1 MRLEWVIFDLNG
13 TLVDPS
19 VLAQPLGDSA
29 AAEELVAAAFGDAI
43 TAAMVA
49 ALVGEHPPFPTLIA
63 AALRRRVALG
73 GGDPGAVEDA
83 IALLGS
89 MPAFLEAPA
98 ALERLRG
105 EGLRLGV
112 LTQSTTEAADQVL
125 RFAGLRDRLELVIGS
140 DRFGTYKP
148 DPRAYRA
155 LLEAAGAAADE
166 LCLVS
171 AHWWDVA
178 GAQRAGLRTGWVGRS
193 ERLLLDTVPEPD
205 AAGRDLA
212 EVAERL
218 LAIRGR
224 SGE

>member
-1 MRLEWVIFDLNG
+1 MPLAWVIFDLNG

-29 AAEELVAAAFGDAI
+29 AAEEVVAASFDDAVAQSM
-43 TAAMVA
+43 AAT
-49 ALVGEHPPFPTLIA
+49 LLGEHPPFPTLLE
-63 AALRRRVALG
+63 AALRRRVALA
-73 GGDPGAVEDA
+73 GGDPEAVTAA

-125 RFAGLRDRLELVIGS
+125 RFAGLRDRIELVLGADEIGA
-140 DRFGTYKP
+140 YKP

-155 LLEAAGAAADE
+155 LLDRTSATAGE
-166 LCLVS
+166 VCLVA
-171 AHWWDVA
+171 AHWWDVT
-178 GAQRAGLRTGWVGRS
+178 GARRAGLRTGWVARR

-205 AAGRDLA
+205 VRGSDLA
-212 EVAERL
+212 EVAARL
-218 LAIRGR
+218 LERR
-224 SGE
+224 

>member
-29 AAEELVAAAFGDAI
+29 AADDLVAGAFDDAA

-49 ALVGEHPPFPTLIA
+49 TLGGEHPPFPTLIA
-63 AALRRRVALG
+63 SALRRRVALA
-73 GGDPGAVEDA
+73 GGDPGRVEDA

-89 MPAFLEAPA
+89 MPAYLEAPA

-112 LTQSTTEAADQVL
+112 LTQSTTDAADQVL

-140 DRFGTYKP
+140 DRFGAFKP
-148 DPRAYRA
+148 DPRAYRH
-155 LLEAAGAAADE
+155 LLETAGATAGE
-166 LCLVS
+166 VCLVS

-178 GAQRAGLRTGWVGRS
+178 GARRAGLRTGWVGRG

-205 AAGRDLA
+205 AVGADLA
-212 EVAERL
+212 EVAETL
-218 LAIRGR
+218 LRRARD
-224 SGE
+224 GE

>member
-29 AAEELVAAAFGDAI
+29 AADDLVAGAFDDAA

-49 ALVGEHPPFPTLIA
+49 TLGGEHPPFPTLIA
-63 AALRRRVALG
+63 SALRRRVALA
-73 GGDPGAVEDA
+73 GGDPGRVEDA

-89 MPAFLEAPA
+89 MPAYLDAPA

-112 LTQSTTEAADQVL
+112 LTQSTTDAADQVL

-140 DRFGTYKP
+140 DRFGAFKP
-148 DPRAYRA
+148 DPRAYRH
-155 LLEAAGAAADE
+155 LLETAGATAAE
-166 LCLVS
+166 VCLVS

-178 GAQRAGLRTGWVGRS
+178 GARRAGLRTGWVGRG
-193 ERLLLDTVPEPD
+193 ERLLLDTVPDPD
-205 AAGRDLA
+205 AVGADLA
-212 EVAERL
+212 EVAQAL
-218 LAIRGR
+218 LRRARDA
-224 SGE
+224 E

>member
-1 MRLEWVIFDLNG
+1 MPLEWVIFDLNG

-29 AAEELVAAAFGDAI
+29 AADELVAGAFDDAA

-49 ALVGEHPPFPTLIA
+49 TLGGAHPPFPTLIA
-63 AALRRRVALG
+63 SALRRRVALA
-73 GGDPGAVEDA
+73 GGDPGRVEDA

-89 MPAFLEAPA
+89 MPAYLEAPA

-112 LTQSTTEAADQVL
+112 LTQSTTDAADQVL

-140 DRFGTYKP
+140 DRFGAFKP
-148 DPRAYRA
+148 DPRAYRH
-155 LLEAAGAAADE
+155 LLETVGAAAGE
-166 LCLVS
+166 VCLVS

-178 GAQRAGLRTGWVGRS
+178 GARGAGLRTGWVGRG

-205 AAGRDLA
+205 AVGADLA
-212 EVAERL
+212 EVAEAL
-218 LAIRGR
+218 LRRARD
-224 SGE
+224 GE